1 MPRKKKPTF
10 EDRFEEINFE
20 ISKRKNKWNLTA
32 LAWMDFD
39 DVAQLLRVHI
49 FKKWNLYDEAK
60 PLAPW
65 INRIITN
72 QIKNLIRNNYG
83 NFTRPCLRCAAAEG
97 TDLCNIYEKQ
107 CNDCPLYAQWEKTK
121 KRAHDAKLP
130 LSLENHTKEIHS
142 IPSDSYDIERAAKK
156 LHTKMKTELKP
167 NEWLVYKYL
176 YIDFL
181 EEEMVAKKM
190 GYKTSEKNRQP
201 GYKQIK
207 NIKKSIIVK
216 VKNLLLQDKID
227 IF

>member
-1 MPRKKKPTF
+1 MPKKKKLKC
-10 EDRFEEINFE
+10 EDRIEEVNFE
-20 ISKRKNKWNLTA
+20 INKRKNKWNLTA

-49 FKKWNLYDEAK
+49 FKKWHLYDDAK

-97 TDLCNIYEKQ
+97 TDLCSIYEKQ
-107 CNDCPLYAQWEKTK
+107 CNACPLYAQWEKTK

-130 LSLENHTKEIHS
+130 LALENHTKEIHS
-142 IPSDSYDIERAAKK
+142 IPSDNYDVEAAAQK
-156 LHTKMKTELKP
+156 LHARMKME
-167 NEWLVYKYL
+167 L

-181 EEEMVAKKM
+181 EEEQVAKKM

-207 NIKKSIIVK
+207 NIKKSIIIK
-216 VKNLLLQDKID
+216 VKNLLNQDKID

>member
-1 MPRKKKPTF
+1 
-10 EDRFEEINFE
+10 
-20 ISKRKNKWNLTA
+20 
-32 LAWMDFD
+32 
-39 DVAQLLRVHI
+39 
-49 FKKWNLYDEAK
+49 
-60 PLAPW
+60 
-65 INRIITN
+65 
-72 QIKNLIRNNYG
+72 
-83 NFTRPCLRCAAAEG
+83 
-97 TDLCNIYEKQ
+97 
-107 CNDCPLYAQWEKTK
+107 
-121 KRAHDAKLP
+121 
-130 LSLENHTKEIHS
+130 
-142 IPSDSYDIERAAKK
+142 
-156 LHTKMKTELKP
+156 MKTELKP